1 MQKKRVLSVILALT
15 LSIGCAVPAQASSIS
30 ETQKKGEEL
39 QSQKDSAEAEKAAL
53 TKQLNDLI
61 DEMDKTTEDIN
72 TKQEEI
78 DSKETELIQAQIDE
92 NNQYESMKKRIKYMY
107 ENGNTQFIEV
117 LLESKTIG
125 EFLNNAEYI
134 AQISDYD
141 RQMLKEFQQTVQDVN
156 DQKTALEGEKT
167 ELESLQTQLESKQN
181 EVTTLIS
188 EKSDLIG
195 DLETAIGENAAKL
208 QALQEAAAEQARMQQ
223 EAAAAANRG
232 NGSSGSSGG
241 NSSSGGSSSGG
252 SSSGGS
258 SGGSSSPVSPIAP
271 SGNGRLSNPCPSAYI
286 SSEFGGRTSPGGIG
300 STNHKGRDYAAASGS
315 PIYAS
320 ASGTVTTVSYNGARG
335 NYVVINHGN
344 GLSTLYQ
351 HCSAIYVSAG
361 QSVSAGQNIAAVGT
375 TGASTGPHLHF
386 EVWVNGTPVD
396 PRLYL

>member
-15 LSIGCAVPAQASSIS
+15 LSIGCAIPAQASSIS

-78 DSKETELIQAQIDE
+78 DAKETELIQAQIDE

-117 LLESKTIG
+117 LLESKSIG

-141 RQMLKEFQQTVQDVN
+141 RQMLKEFQQTVQDVD
-156 DQKTALEGEKT
+156 DQKTALETEKA
-167 ELESLQTQLESKQN
+167 ELETLQTQLQDKQN
-181 EVTTLIS
+181 EVSTLIS
-188 EKSDLIG
+188 EKADLIG

-208 QALQEAAAEQARMQQ
+208 QALQEEAARQARVQQ

-232 NGSSGSSGG
+232 NSSSGSSG
-241 NSSSGGSSSGG
+241 GGSSSGG
-252 SSSGGS
+252 SSSGG
-258 SGGSSSPVSPIAP
+258 GNSSPVAPITP
-271 SGNGRLSNPCPSAYI
+271 SGSGRLSNPCPSAYI
-286 SSEFGGRTSPGGIG
+286 SSEFGTSPGGIG
-300 STNHKGRDYAAASGS
+300 STNHKGRDYATGTGS
-315 PIYAS
+315 PIYAA
-320 ASGTVTTVSYNGARG
+320 ASGTVTTVSYNVARG

-351 HCSAIYVSAG
+351 HCSATYVSAG

-375 TGASTGPHLHF
+375 TGYSTGPHLHF

>member
-15 LSIGCAVPAQASSIS
+15 LSIGCAIPAQASSIS

-78 DSKETELIQAQIDE
+78 DAKETELIQAQIDE

-117 LLESKTIG
+117 LLESKSIG

-141 RQMLKEFQQTVQDVN
+141 RQMLKEFQQTVQDVD
-156 DQKTALEGEKT
+156 DQKTALESEKT
-167 ELESLQTQLESKQN
+167 ELETLQTQLQDKQN
-181 EVTTLIS
+181 EVSTLIS
-188 EKSDLIG
+188 EKADLIG

-208 QALQEAAAEQARMQQ
+208 QALQEEAARQARVQQ
-223 EAAAAANRG
+223 EAAAAANR
-232 NGSSGSSGG
+232 NNSNNTNNNTNVTPTPSPSITPSGS
-241 NSSSGGSSSGG
+241 
-252 SSSGGS
+252 
-258 SGGSSSPVSPIAP
+258 
-271 SGNGRLSNPCPSAYI
+271 GRLSNPCPSAYI

-300 STNHKGRDYAAASGS
+300 STNHKGRDYAAGSGS
-315 PIYAS
+315 PIYAA
-320 ASGTVTTVSYNGARG
+320 ASGTVTTVSYNVARG

-351 HCSAIYVSAG
+351 HCSATYVSAG

-375 TGASTGPHLHF
+375 TGYSTGPHLHF

>member
-15 LSIGCAVPAQASSIS
+15 LSIGCAIPAQASSIS

-53 TKQLNDLI
+53 TKQLNGLI

-78 DSKETELIQAQIDE
+78 DAKETELIQAQIDE

-117 LLESKTIG
+117 LLESKSIG

-141 RQMLKEFQQTVQDVN
+141 RQMLKEFQQTVQDVD
-156 DQKTALEGEKT
+156 DQKTALETEKA
-167 ELESLQTQLESKQN
+167 ELETLQTQLQDKQN
-181 EVTTLIS
+181 EVSTLIS
-188 EKSDLIG
+188 EKADLIG

-208 QALQEAAAEQARMQQ
+208 QALQEEAARQARVQQ
-223 EAAAAANRG
+223 EAAAAASG
-232 NGSSGSSGG
+232 NNSSGSSG
-241 NSSSGGSSSGG
+241 GGSSSGG
-252 SSSGGS
+252 SSSGG
-258 SGGSSSPVSPIAP
+258 GSSSPVAPITP
-271 SGNGRLSNPCPSAYI
+271 SGSGRLSNPCPSAYI

-300 STNHKGRDYAAASGS
+300 STNHKGRDYAAGTGS

-320 ASGTVTTVSYNGARG
+320 ASGTVTTVSYNVARG

-351 HCSAIYVSAG
+351 HCSATYVSAG

-375 TGASTGPHLHF
+375 TGYSTGPHLHF

>member
-15 LSIGCAVPAQASSIS
+15 LSIGCAIPAQASSIS

-39 QSQKDSAEAEKAAL
+39 QSQKDSAEAEKDAL

-78 DSKETELIQAQIDE
+78 DAKETELIQAQIDE

-117 LLESKTIG
+117 LLESKSIG

-141 RQMLKEFQQTVQDVN
+141 RQMLKEFQQTVQDVD
-156 DQKTALEGEKT
+156 DQKTALETEKA
-167 ELESLQTQLESKQN
+167 ELETLQTQLQDKQN
-181 EVTTLIS
+181 EVSTLIS
-188 EKSDLIG
+188 EKADLIG

-208 QALQEAAAEQARMQQ
+208 QALQEEAARQARVQQ
-223 EAAAAANRG
+223 EAAAAASG
-232 NGSSGSSGG
+232 NNSSGSSG
-241 NSSSGGSSSGG
+241 GGSSSGG
-252 SSSGGS
+252 SSSGG
-258 SGGSSSPVSPIAP
+258 GSSSPVAPITP
-271 SGNGRLSNPCPSAYI
+271 SGSGRLSNPCPSAYI

-300 STNHKGRDYAAASGS
+300 STNHKGRDYATGTGS

-320 ASGTVTTVSYNGARG
+320 ASGTVTTVSYNVARG

-351 HCSAIYVSAG
+351 HCSATYVRAG

-375 TGASTGPHLHF
+375 TGYSTGPHLHF

>member
-15 LSIGCAVPAQASSIS
+15 LSIGCAIPAQASSIS

-78 DSKETELIQAQIDE
+78 DAKETELIQAQIDE

-107 ENGNTQFIEV
+107 ENGNTQYIEV
-117 LLESKTIG
+117 LLESKSIG

-141 RQMLKEFQQTVQDVN
+141 RQMLKEFQQTVQDVD
-156 DQKTALEGEKT
+156 DQKTALETEKA
-167 ELESLQTQLESKQN
+167 ELETLQTQLQDKQN
-181 EVTTLIS
+181 EVSTLIS
-188 EKSDLIG
+188 EKADLIG

-208 QALQEAAAEQARMQQ
+208 QALQEEAARQARVQQ
-223 EAAAAANRG
+223 EAAAAASG
-232 NGSSGSSGG
+232 NNSSGSSGG
-241 NSSSGGSSSGG
+241 GSASGGSSSGG
-252 SSSGGS
+252 GR
-258 SGGSSSPVSPIAP
+258 SSPVAPITP
-271 SGNGRLSNPCPSAYI
+271 CGSGRLSNPCPSAYI

-300 STNHKGRDYAAASGS
+300 STNHKGRDYAAGTGS

-320 ASGTVTTVSYNGARG
+320 ASGTVTTVSYNVARG

-351 HCSAIYVSAG
+351 HCSATYVSAG
-361 QSVSAGQNIAAVGT
+361 QSGSAGQNIAAVGT
-375 TGASTGPHLHF
+375 TGYSTGPHLHF

>member
-15 LSIGCAVPAQASSIS
+15 LSIGCAIPAQASSIS

-78 DSKETELIQAQIDE
+78 DAKETELIQAQIDE

-117 LLESKTIG
+117 LLESKSIG

-141 RQMLKEFQQTVQDVN
+141 RQMLKEFQQTVQDVD
-156 DQKTALEGEKT
+156 DQKTALETEKA
-167 ELESLQTQLESKQN
+167 ELETLQTQLQDKQN
-181 EVTTLIS
+181 EVSTLIS
-188 EKSDLIG
+188 EKADLIG

-208 QALQEAAAEQARMQQ
+208 QALQEEAARQARVQQ
-223 EAAAAANRG
+223 EAAAATSG
-232 NGSSGSSGG
+232 NNSSGSSG
-241 NSSSGGSSSGG
+241 GGSSSGG
-252 SSSGGS
+252 SSSGG
-258 SGGSSSPVSPIAP
+258 GSSSPVAPITP
-271 SGNGRLSNPCPSAYI
+271 SGSGRLSNPCPSAYI

-300 STNHKGRDYAAASGS
+300 STNHKGRDYAAGTGS
-315 PIYAS
+315 AIYAS
-320 ASGTVTTVSYNGARG
+320 ASGTVTTVSYNVARG

-375 TGASTGPHLHF
+375 TGYSTGPHLHF

>member
-15 LSIGCAVPAQASSIS
+15 LSIGCAIPAQASSIS

-78 DSKETELIQAQIDE
+78 DAKETELIQAQIDE

-117 LLESKTIG
+117 LLESKSIG

-141 RQMLKEFQQTVQDVN
+141 RQMLKEFQQTVQDVD
-156 DQKTALEGEKT
+156 DQKTALETEKA
-167 ELESLQTQLESKQN
+167 ELETLQTQLQDKQN
-181 EVTTLIS
+181 EVSTLIS
-188 EKSDLIG
+188 EKADLIG

-208 QALQEAAAEQARMQQ
+208 QALQEEAARQARVQQ
-223 EAAAAANRG
+223 EAAAAASG
-232 NGSSGSSGG
+232 NNSSGSSG
-241 NSSSGGSSSGG
+241 GGSSSGG
-252 SSSGGS
+252 SSSGG
-258 SGGSSSPVSPIAP
+258 GSSSPVAPITP
-271 SGNGRLSNPCPSAYI
+271 SGSGRLSNPCPSAYI

-300 STNHKGRDYAAASGS
+300 STNHKGRDYAAGTGS
-315 PIYAS
+315 AIYAS
-320 ASGTVTTVSYNGARG
+320 ASGTVTTVSYNVARG

-375 TGASTGPHLHF
+375 TGYSTGPHLHF

>member
-1 MQKKRVLSVILALT
+1 MQKTRVLSVALALT
-15 LSIGCAVPAQASSIS
+15 LSIGCAIPAQASSIS

-53 TKQLNDLI
+53 TKQLNDLVE
-61 DEMDKTTEDIN
+61 EMDKTTEDIN

-78 DSKETELIQAQIDE
+78 DTKETELIQAQIDE

-117 LLESKTIG
+117 LLESKSIG

-141 RQMLKEFQQTVQDVN
+141 RQMLKEFQQTVQDVD

-232 NGSSGSSGG
+232 NSSSSSSSSSSNSGSNSSSSGS
-241 NSSSGGSSSGG
+241 NSGSSSSAGA
-252 SSSGGS
+252 S
-258 SGGSSSPVSPIAP
+258 ITP
-271 SGNGRLSNPCPSAYI
+271 SGNGKLSNPCPSAYI

-320 ASGTVTTVSYNGARG
+320 ASGTVTTVSYNSARG
-335 NYVVINHGN
+335 NYVVVNHSN

>member
-1 MQKKRVLSVILALT
+1 MRLDKFLVDCGVGSRSQVKIFLKKKQVTVN
-15 LSIGCAVPAQASSIS
+15 GQV
-30 ETQKKGEEL
+30 ETSPK
-39 QSQKDSAEAEKAAL
+39 
-53 TKQLNDLI
+53 
-61 DEMDKTTEDIN
+61 
-72 TKQEEI
+72 
-78 DSKETELIQAQIDE
+78 AQIDE

-117 LLESKTIG
+117 LLESKSIG

-141 RQMLKEFQQTVQDVN
+141 RQMLKEFQQTVQDVD
-156 DQKTALEGEKT
+156 DQKTALETEKA
-167 ELESLQTQLESKQN
+167 ELETLQTQLQDKQN
-181 EVTTLIS
+181 EVSTLIS
-188 EKSDLIG
+188 EKADLIG

-208 QALQEAAAEQARMQQ
+208 QALQEEAARQARVQQ

-232 NGSSGSSGG
+232 NSGSGSSG
-241 NSSSGGSSSGG
+241 GGSSSGG
-252 SSSGGS
+252 SSSGG
-258 SGGSSSPVSPIAP
+258 GSSSPVAPIAP
-271 SGNGRLSNPCPSAYI
+271 SGSGRLSNPCPSAYI

-300 STNHKGRDYAAASGS
+300 STNHKGRDYATGTGS
-315 PIYAS
+315 PIYAA
-320 ASGTVTTVSYNGARG
+320 ASGTVTTVSYNVARG

-351 HCSAIYVSAG
+351 HCSATYVSAG

-375 TGASTGPHLHF
+375 TGYSTGPHLHF

>member
-15 LSIGCAVPAQASSIS
+15 LSIGCAIPAQASSIS

-78 DSKETELIQAQIDE
+78 DAKETELIQAQIDE

-117 LLESKTIG
+117 LLESKSIG

-141 RQMLKEFQQTVQDVN
+141 RQMLKEFQQTVQDVD
-156 DQKTALEGEKT
+156 DQKTALESEKT
-167 ELESLQTQLESKQN
+167 ELETLQTQLESKQN
-181 EVTTLIS
+181 EVSTLIS
-188 EKSDLIG
+188 EKADLIG

-223 EAAAAANRG
+223 EAAAATNR
-232 NGSSGSSGG
+232 N
-241 NSSSGGSSSGG
+241 NSNNTNTNTNNNTNNNTNVTPTP
-252 SSSGGS
+252 
-258 SGGSSSPVSPIAP
+258 SPSITP
-271 SGNGRLSNPCPSAYI
+271 SGNGKLSNPCPSAYI

-300 STNHKGRDYAAASGS
+300 STNHKGRDYAAGSGS

>member
-15 LSIGCAVPAQASSIS
+15 LSIGCAIPAQASSIS

-78 DSKETELIQAQIDE
+78 DAKETELIQAQIDE

-117 LLESKTIG
+117 LLESKSIG

-141 RQMLKEFQQTVQDVN
+141 RQMLKEFQQTVQDVD
-156 DQKTALEGEKT
+156 DQKTALETEKA
-167 ELESLQTQLESKQN
+167 ELETLQTQLQDKQN
-181 EVTTLIS
+181 EVSTLIS
-188 EKSDLIG
+188 EKADLIG

-208 QALQEAAAEQARMQQ
+208 QALQEEAARQARVQQ
-223 EAAAAANRG
+223 EAAAAASG
-232 NGSSGSSGG
+232 NNSSGSSG
-241 NSSSGGSSSGG
+241 GGSSSGG
-252 SSSGGS
+252 SSSGG
-258 SGGSSSPVSPIAP
+258 GSSSPVAPITP
-271 SGNGRLSNPCPSAYI
+271 SGSGRLSNPCPSAYI

-300 STNHKGRDYAAASGS
+300 STNHKGRDYAAGTGS

-320 ASGTVTTVSYNGARG
+320 ASGTVTTVSYNVARG

-351 HCSAIYVSAG
+351 HCSATYVSAR

-375 TGASTGPHLHF
+375 TGYSTGPHLHF

>member
-223 EAAAAANRG
+223 EAAAAANKNNSNNTNNNTNNKG
-232 NGSSGSSGG
+232 N
-241 NSSSGGSSSGG
+241 NTNVTPTP
-252 SSSGGS
+252 
-258 SGGSSSPVSPIAP
+258 SPSPSITP
-271 SGNGRLSNPCPSAYI
+271 SGNGKLSNPCPSAYI

-300 STNHKGRDYAAASGS
+300 STNHKGRDYAAGSGS

>member
-15 LSIGCAVPAQASSIS
+15 LSIGCAIPAQASSIS

-78 DSKETELIQAQIDE
+78 DAKETELIQAQIDE

-117 LLESKTIG
+117 LLESKSIG

-141 RQMLKEFQQTVQDVN
+141 RQMLKEFQQTVRDVD
-156 DQKTALEGEKT
+156 DQKTALETEKA
-167 ELESLQTQLESKQN
+167 ELETLQTQLQDKQN
-181 EVTTLIS
+181 EVSTLIS
-188 EKSDLIG
+188 EKADLIG

-208 QALQEAAAEQARMQQ
+208 QALQEEAARQARVQQ
-223 EAAAAANRG
+223 EAAAAANR
-232 NGSSGSSGG
+232 NNSNNTNVTPTPSPSITPSGS
-241 NSSSGGSSSGG
+241 
-252 SSSGGS
+252 
-258 SGGSSSPVSPIAP
+258 
-271 SGNGRLSNPCPSAYI
+271 GRLSNPCPSAYI

-300 STNHKGRDYAAASGS
+300 STNHKGRDYAAGAGS

-320 ASGTVTTVSYNGARG
+320 ASGTVTTVSYNVARG

-351 HCSAIYVSAG
+351 HCSATYVSAG

-375 TGASTGPHLHF
+375 TGYSTGPHLHF

>member
-15 LSIGCAVPAQASSIS
+15 LSIGCAIPAQASSIS

-78 DSKETELIQAQIDE
+78 DAKETELIQAQIDE

-117 LLESKTIG
+117 LLESKSIG

-141 RQMLKEFQQTVQDVN
+141 RQMLKEFQQTVQDVD
-156 DQKTALEGEKT
+156 DQKTALETEKA
-167 ELESLQTQLESKQN
+167 ELET
-181 EVTTLIS
+181 
-188 EKSDLIG
+188 
-195 DLETAIGENAAKL
+195 
-208 QALQEAAAEQARMQQ
+208 LQEEAARQARVQQ

-232 NGSSGSSGG
+232 NSSSGSSG
-241 NSSSGGSSSGG
+241 GGSSSGG
-252 SSSGGS
+252 SSSGG
-258 SGGSSSPVSPIAP
+258 GSSSPVAPITP
-271 SGNGRLSNPCPSAYI
+271 SGSGRLSNPCPSAYI

-300 STNHKGRDYAAASGS
+300 STNHKGRDYAAGAGS

-320 ASGTVTTVSYNGARG
+320 ASGTVTTVSYNVARG

-351 HCSAIYVSAG
+351 HCSATYVSAG

-375 TGASTGPHLHF
+375 TGYSTGPHLHF

>member
-15 LSIGCAVPAQASSIS
+15 LSIGCAIPAQASSIS

-78 DSKETELIQAQIDE
+78 DAKETELIQAQIDE

-107 ENGNTQFIEV
+107 ENGNTQFIEG
-117 LLESKTIG
+117 LLESKSIG

-141 RQMLKEFQQTVQDVN
+141 RQMLKEFQQTVQDVD
-156 DQKTALEGEKT
+156 DQKTALETEKA
-167 ELESLQTQLESKQN
+167 ELETLQTQLQDKQN
-181 EVTTLIS
+181 EVSTLIS
-188 EKSDLIG
+188 EKADLIG

-208 QALQEAAAEQARMQQ
+208 QALQEEAARQARVQQ
-223 EAAAAANRG
+223 EAAAAASG
-232 NGSSGSSGG
+232 NNSSGSSGG
-241 NSSSGGSSSGG
+241 GSSSGE
-252 SSSGGS
+252 SSSG
-258 SGGSSSPVSPIAP
+258 GGSSSPVAPITP
-271 SGNGRLSNPCPSAYI
+271 SGSGRLSNPCPSAYI

-300 STNHKGRDYAAASGS
+300 STNHKGRDYAAGTGS

-320 ASGTVTTVSYNGARG
+320 ASGTVTTVSYNVARG

-351 HCSAIYVSAG
+351 HCSATYVSAG

-375 TGASTGPHLHF
+375 TGYSTGPHLHF

>member
-15 LSIGCAVPAQASSIS
+15 LSIGCAIPAQASSIS

-78 DSKETELIQAQIDE
+78 DAKETELIQAQIDE

-167 ELESLQTQLESKQN
+167 ELESLQTQLEAKQD

-223 EAAAAANRG
+223 EAAAANKNNSNNTNNNTNNKG
-232 NGSSGSSGG
+232 N
-241 NSSSGGSSSGG
+241 NTNVTPTP
-252 SSSGGS
+252 
-258 SGGSSSPVSPIAP
+258 SPSPSPSITP
-271 SGNGRLSNPCPSAYI
+271 SGNGKLSNPCPSAYI

-300 STNHKGRDYAAASGS
+300 STNHKGRDYATASGS

>member
-15 LSIGCAVPAQASSIS
+15 LSIGCAIPAQASSIS

-53 TKQLNDLI
+53 TKHLNDLI

-78 DSKETELIQAQIDE
+78 DAKETELIQAQIDE

-117 LLESKTIG
+117 LLESKSIG

-141 RQMLKEFQQTVQDVN
+141 RQMLKEFQQTVRDVD
-156 DQKTALEGEKT
+156 DQKTALETEKA
-167 ELESLQTQLESKQN
+167 ELETLQTQLQDKQN
-181 EVTTLIS
+181 EVSTLIS
-188 EKSDLIG
+188 EKADLIG

-208 QALQEAAAEQARMQQ
+208 QALQEEAARQARVQQ
-223 EAAAAANRG
+223 EAAAAANR
-232 NGSSGSSGG
+232 NNSNNTNNNTNVTPTPSPSITPSGS
-241 NSSSGGSSSGG
+241 
-252 SSSGGS
+252 
-258 SGGSSSPVSPIAP
+258 
-271 SGNGRLSNPCPSAYI
+271 GRLSNPCPSAYI
-286 SSEFGGRTSPGGIG
+286 SSEFGGRTSPCGIG
-300 STNHKGRDYAAASGS
+300 STNHKGRDYATGTGS
-315 PIYAS
+315 PIYAA
-320 ASGTVTTVSYNGARG
+320 ASGTVTTVSYNVARG

-351 HCSAIYVSAG
+351 HCSATYVSAG

-375 TGASTGPHLHF
+375 TGYSTGPHLHF

>member
-15 LSIGCAVPAQASSIS
+15 LSIGCAIPAQASSIS

-78 DSKETELIQAQIDE
+78 DAKETELIQAQIDE

-117 LLESKTIG
+117 LLESKSIG

-141 RQMLKEFQQTVQDVN
+141 RQMLKEFQQTVQDVD
-156 DQKTALEGEKT
+156 DQKTALETEKA
-167 ELESLQTQLESKQN
+167 ELETLQTQLQDKQN
-181 EVTTLIS
+181 EVSTLIS
-188 EKSDLIG
+188 EKADLIG

-208 QALQEAAAEQARMQQ
+208 QALQEEAARQARVQQ
-223 EAAAAANRG
+223 EAAAAASG
-232 NGSSGSSGG
+232 NNSSGSSG
-241 NSSSGGSSSGG
+241 GGSSSGG
-252 SSSGGS
+252 SSSGG
-258 SGGSSSPVSPIAP
+258 GSSSPVAPITP
-271 SGNGRLSNPCPSAYI
+271 SGSGRLSNPCPSAYI

-300 STNHKGRDYAAASGS
+300 STNHKGRDYAAGTGS

-320 ASGTVTTVSYNGARG
+320 ASGTVTTVSYNVARG

-351 HCSAIYVSAG
+351 HCSATYVSAE

-375 TGASTGPHLHF
+375 TGYSTGPHLHF

>member
-1 MQKKRVLSVILALT
+1 
-15 LSIGCAVPAQASSIS
+15 
-30 ETQKKGEEL
+30 
-39 QSQKDSAEAEKAAL
+39 
-53 TKQLNDLI
+53 
-61 DEMDKTTEDIN
+61 MDKTTEDIN

-78 DSKETELIQAQIDE
+78 DAKETELIQAQIDE

-117 LLESKTIG
+117 LLESKSIG

-141 RQMLKEFQQTVQDVN
+141 RQMLKEFQQTVQDVD
-156 DQKTALEGEKT
+156 DQKTALETEKA
-167 ELESLQTQLESKQN
+167 ELETLQTQLQDKQN
-181 EVTTLIS
+181 EVSTLIS
-188 EKSDLIG
+188 EKADLIG

-208 QALQEAAAEQARMQQ
+208 QALQEEAARQARVQQ

-232 NGSSGSSGG
+232 NSSSGSSG
-241 NSSSGGSSSGG
+241 GGSSSGG
-252 SSSGGS
+252 SSSGG
-258 SGGSSSPVSPIAP
+258 GSSSPVAPITP
-271 SGNGRLSNPCPSAYI
+271 SGSGRLSNPCPSAYI

-300 STNHKGRDYAAASGS
+300 STNHKGRDYAAGAGS

-320 ASGTVTTVSYNGARG
+320 ASGTVTTVSYNVARG

-351 HCSAIYVSAG
+351 HCSATYVSAG

-375 TGASTGPHLHF
+375 TGYSTGPHLHF

>member
-15 LSIGCAVPAQASSIS
+15 LSIGCAIPAQASSIS

-78 DSKETELIQAQIDE
+78 DAKETELIQAQIDE

-117 LLESKTIG
+117 LLESKSIG

-141 RQMLKEFQQTVQDVN
+141 RQMLKEFQQTVQDVD
-156 DQKTALEGEKT
+156 DQKTALETEKA
-167 ELESLQTQLESKQN
+167 ELETLQTQLQDKQN
-181 EVTTLIS
+181 EVSTLIS
-188 EKSDLIG
+188 EKADLIG

-208 QALQEAAAEQARMQQ
+208 QALQEEAARQARVQQ

-232 NGSSGSSGG
+232 NSSSGSSG
-241 NSSSGGSSSGG
+241 GGSSSGG
-252 SSSGGS
+252 SSSGG
-258 SGGSSSPVSPIAP
+258 GSSSPVAPITP
-271 SGNGRLSNPCPSAYI
+271 SGSGRLSNPCPSAYI

-300 STNHKGRDYAAASGS
+300 STNHKGRDYATGTGRPIYAAASG
-315 PIYAS
+315 P
-320 ASGTVTTVSYNGARG
+320 VTTGRYKVARG
-335 NYVVINHGN
+335 NYVVINNRN

-351 HCSAIYVSAG
+351 HCSATYVSAG

-375 TGASTGPHLHF
+375 TGYSTGPHLHF

>member
-1 MQKKRVLSVILALT
+1 
-15 LSIGCAVPAQASSIS
+15 
-30 ETQKKGEEL
+30 
-39 QSQKDSAEAEKAAL
+39 
-53 TKQLNDLI
+53 
-61 DEMDKTTEDIN
+61 MDKTTEDIN

-78 DSKETELIQAQIDE
+78 DAKETELIQAQIDE

-117 LLESKTIG
+117 LLESKSIG

-141 RQMLKEFQQTVQDVN
+141 RQMLKEFQQTVQDVD
-156 DQKTALEGEKT
+156 DQKTALETEKA
-167 ELESLQTQLESKQN
+167 ELETLQTQLQDKQN
-181 EVTTLIS
+181 EVSTLIS
-188 EKSDLIG
+188 EKADLIG

-208 QALQEAAAEQARMQQ
+208 QALQEEAARQARVQQ

-232 NGSSGSSGG
+232 NSSSGSSG
-241 NSSSGGSSSGG
+241 GGSSSGG
-252 SSSGGS
+252 SSSGG
-258 SGGSSSPVSPIAP
+258 GSSSPVAPITP
-271 SGNGRLSNPCPSAYI
+271 SGSGRLGNPCPSAYI

-300 STNHKGRDYAAASGS
+300 STNHKGRDYAAGAGS

-320 ASGTVTTVSYNGARG
+320 ASGTVTTVSYNVARG

-351 HCSAIYVSAG
+351 HCSATYVSAG

-375 TGASTGPHLHF
+375 TGYSTGPHLHF

>member
-15 LSIGCAVPAQASSIS
+15 LSIGCAIPAQASSIS

-78 DSKETELIQAQIDE
+78 DAKETELIQAQIDE

-117 LLESKTIG
+117 LLESKSIG

-141 RQMLKEFQQTVQDVN
+141 RQMLKEFQQTVQDVD
-156 DQKTALEGEKT
+156 DQKTALETEKA
-167 ELESLQTQLESKQN
+167 ELETLQTQLQDKQN
-181 EVTTLIS
+181 EVSTLIS
-188 EKSDLIG
+188 EKADLIG

-208 QALQEAAAEQARMQQ
+208 QALQEEAARQARVQQ
-223 EAAAAANRG
+223 EAAAAASG
-232 NGSSGSSGG
+232 NNSSGSSG
-241 NSSSGGSSSGG
+241 GGSSSGG
-252 SSSGGS
+252 SSSGG
-258 SGGSSSPVSPIAP
+258 GSSSPVAPITP
-271 SGNGRLSNPCPSAYI
+271 SGSGRLSNPCPSAYI

-300 STNHKGRDYAAASGS
+300 STNHKGRDYAAGTGS

-320 ASGTVTTVSYNGARG
+320 ASGTVTTVSYNVARG

-344 GLSTLYQ
+344 GLSTLSQ
-351 HCSAIYVSAG
+351 HCSATYVSAG

-375 TGASTGPHLHF
+375 TGYSTGPHLHF

>member
-15 LSIGCAVPAQASSIS
+15 LSIGCAIPAQASSIS

-78 DSKETELIQAQIDE
+78 DAKETELIQAQIDE

-117 LLESKTIG
+117 LLESKSIG

-141 RQMLKEFQQTVQDVN
+141 RQMLKEFQQTVRDVD
-156 DQKTALEGEKT
+156 DQKTALETEKA
-167 ELESLQTQLESKQN
+167 ELETLQTQLQDKQN
-181 EVTTLIS
+181 EVSTLIS
-188 EKSDLIG
+188 EKADLIG

-208 QALQEAAAEQARMQQ
+208 QALQEEAARQARVQQ
-223 EAAAAANRG
+223 EAAAAANR
-232 NGSSGSSGG
+232 NNSNNTNNNTNNHTNNNTNVTPTPSPSITPSGS
-241 NSSSGGSSSGG
+241 
-252 SSSGGS
+252 
-258 SGGSSSPVSPIAP
+258 
-271 SGNGRLSNPCPSAYI
+271 GRLSNPCPSAYI

-300 STNHKGRDYAAASGS
+300 STNHKGRDYAAGAGS

-320 ASGTVTTVSYNGARG
+320 ASGTVTTVSYNVARG

-351 HCSAIYVSAG
+351 HCSATYVSAG

-375 TGASTGPHLHF
+375 TGYSTGPHLHF

>member
-15 LSIGCAVPAQASSIS
+15 LSIGCAIPAQASSIS

-78 DSKETELIQAQIDE
+78 DAKETELIQAQIDE

-117 LLESKTIG
+117 LLESKSIG

-141 RQMLKEFQQTVQDVN
+141 RQMLKEFQQTVQDVD
-156 DQKTALEGEKT
+156 DQKTALETEKA
-167 ELESLQTQLESKQN
+167 ELETLQTQLQDKQN
-181 EVTTLIS
+181 EVSTLIS
-188 EKSDLIG
+188 EKADLIG
-195 DLETAIGENAAKL
+195 DLDTAIGENEAKL
-208 QALQEAAAEQARMQQ
+208 QALQEEAARQARVQQ
-223 EAAAAANRG
+223 EAAAAASG
-232 NGSSGSSGG
+232 NNSSGSSG
-241 NSSSGGSSSGG
+241 GGSSSGG
-252 SSSGGS
+252 SSSGG
-258 SGGSSSPVSPIAP
+258 GSSSPVAPITP
-271 SGNGRLSNPCPSAYI
+271 SGSGRLSNPCPSAYI

-300 STNHKGRDYAAASGS
+300 STNHKGRDYAAGTGS

-320 ASGTVTTVSYNGARG
+320 ASGTVTTVSYNVARG

-351 HCSAIYVSAG
+351 HCSATYVSAG

-375 TGASTGPHLHF
+375 TGYSTGPHLHF

>member
-15 LSIGCAVPAQASSIS
+15 LSIGCAIPAQASSIS

-78 DSKETELIQAQIDE
+78 DAKETELIQAQIDE

-117 LLESKTIG
+117 LLESKSIG

-141 RQMLKEFQQTVQDVN
+141 RQMLKEFQQTVRDVD
-156 DQKTALEGEKT
+156 DQKTALETEKA
-167 ELESLQTQLESKQN
+167 ELETLQTQLQDKQN
-181 EVTTLIS
+181 EVSTLIS
-188 EKSDLIG
+188 EKADLIG

-208 QALQEAAAEQARMQQ
+208 QALQEEAARQARVQQ
-223 EAAAAANRG
+223 EAAAAANR
-232 NGSSGSSGG
+232 NNSNNTNNNTNVTPTPSPSITPSGS
-241 NSSSGGSSSGG
+241 
-252 SSSGGS
+252 
-258 SGGSSSPVSPIAP
+258 
-271 SGNGRLSNPCPSAYI
+271 GRLSNPCPSAYI

-300 STNHKGRDYAAASGS
+300 STNHKGRDYAAGAGS

-320 ASGTVTTVSYNGARG
+320 ASGTVTTVSYNVARG

-351 HCSAIYVSAG
+351 HCSATYVSAG

-375 TGASTGPHLHF
+375 TGYSTGPHLHF